1 MDKAQIISP
10 YFPEITEN
18 QKKQLEQLGE
28 LYASW
33 NEKIN
38 VISRKDIE
46 HLYLRH
52 VLHSLSIAKVNT
64 FSSKDIVLDAGTG
77 GGFPGIPL
85 AVLFPKTQFLLVDST
100 NKKLTVAS
108 SIAESIG
115 LKNVKVQHGRLED
128 LNQEFTVVVTRAV
141 ATLNQLQRW
150 LYKPVKKMNLKK
162 PVSLFALKGGDL
174 TEEIAT
180 LSKKPKIYEIS
191 QWFEDPFFETK
202 KIVETKL

>member
-1 MDKAQIISP
+1 MDKAQLISP
-10 YFPEITEN
+10 YFPEITEKQRN
-18 QKKQLEQLGE
+18 QFDQLGD

-46 HLYLRH
+46 QLYLRH
-52 VLHSLSIAKVNT
+52 VLHSLSIAKVIN

-85 AVLFPKTQFLLVDST
+85 AILFPKTQFLLVDST

-108 SIAESIG
+108 SIAETIG
-115 LKNVKVQHGRLED
+115 LNNVKVQHGRLED

-150 LYKPVKKMNLKK
+150 LYKPVKKINQKK
-162 PVSLFALKGGDL
+162 SIALYALKGGDL
-174 TEEIAT
+174 TEEIAA
-180 LSKKPKIYEIS
+180 LSKKPKIHEIS
-191 QWFEDPFFETK
+191 QWFEDSFFETK
-202 KIVETKL
+202 KIVEYKL